1 LASVYSSHIVSAI
14 YRHHSVALLTSVTQT
29 ATLLNSALA
38 NGLHSKAF
46 ATYQSNMKITIL
58 NFEVA
63 EVDTLELPAEL
74 VGAQIEALE
83 GFIIGKGYSLGNI
96 EWLQH
101 E

>member
-1 LASVYSSHIVSAI
+1 
-14 YRHHSVALLTSVTQT
+14 
-29 ATLLNSALA
+29 
-38 NGLHSKAF
+38 
-46 ATYQSNMKITIL
+46 MKITIL

-74 VGAQIEALE
+74 AGAQAEKLE

-96 EWLQH
+96 EWLCH